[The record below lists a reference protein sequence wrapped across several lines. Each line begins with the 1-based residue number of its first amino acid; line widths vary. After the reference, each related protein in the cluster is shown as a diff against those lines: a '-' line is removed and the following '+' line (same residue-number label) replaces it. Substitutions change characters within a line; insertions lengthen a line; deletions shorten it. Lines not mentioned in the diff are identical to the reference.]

1 MLRGGK
7 YWRHVTISD
16 HCGCTCYWPTFCKKK
31 NNHFDNSVD
40 YVQILLC
47 IENQW
52 KFVSRNQR
60 SISIHVH
67 MLFTYH
73 ISLASHHKKQSICCL
88 NTNCLNFSREYWY
101 WYTLFHIQLLCV
113 SQSNPIPSKHSRS
126 SPLLSQNPSSSPLLI
141 SQYEKRLLA
150 AKQLGKLPP
159 PNYMDIPWVYICI
172 FFKVRLKFH
181 LKYTYI

>member
-1 MLRGGK
+1 MLRSGK

-16 HCGCTCYWPTFCKKK
+16 HCGCTCYRPTFCKKK

-67 MLFTYH
+67 MLFTTTFH
-73 ISLASHHKKQSICCL
+73 WLLITRNNQSVVWIQTVWILVENIDSDIHFSTYSFFVYLKAIQFHL
-88 NTNCLNFSREYWY
+88 NTAEVH
-101 WYTLFHIQLLCV
+101 LFFLKILL
-113 SQSNPIPSKHSRS
+113 
-126 SPLLSQNPSSSPLLI
+126 
-141 SQYEKRLLA
+141 
-150 AKQLGKLPP
+150 
-159 PNYMDIPWVYICI
+159 
-172 FFKVRLKFH
+172 H
-181 LKYTYI
+181 LHF